1 MCCLLYIGLGAARS
15 HHSGEHNV
23 ARPKGFVH
31 FHAIFLGGA
40 HIFFAQQSA
49 VDAIQNHISDAGDD
63 TLGEALVQH
72 RDAGCHDVARHR
84 NYCLAAA
91 RLHID
96 RAKLK
101 YKGLIY
107 CFNKLTPRF
116 NYKRIHYLFA
126 EYGQCRRA
134 SNRCSPVDRTCPTP
148 QPSTRRPDTIAGPA
162 HKLTIPVFCSFG
174 RKKTRFFKNK
184 K

>member
-116 NYKRIHYLFA
+116 NYKRNIYIIFLPNMDSAGEHRIDVALSIVRA
-126 EYGQCRRA
+126 RPRNRRLVGQTQSLARHT
-134 SNRCSPVDRTCPTP
+134 N
-148 QPSTRRPDTIAGPA
+148 
-162 HKLTIPVFCSFG
+162 
-174 RKKTRFFKNK
+174 
-184 K
+184 